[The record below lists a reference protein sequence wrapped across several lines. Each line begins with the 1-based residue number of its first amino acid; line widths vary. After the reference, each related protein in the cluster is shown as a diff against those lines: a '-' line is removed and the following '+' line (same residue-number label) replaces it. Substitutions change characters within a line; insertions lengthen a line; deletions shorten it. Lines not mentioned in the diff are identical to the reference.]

1 MGLDREATTALLLAR
16 SAGADFTHPL
26 MLGRQRMHIQPRDLS
41 AAFATAGLDLPS
53 ERAKALHAAQD
64 GFVEPLLE
72 LLGASDPASM
82 DNSDFE
88 GSTLVHDLNE
98 PVPDDLKG
106 RYSLVWDGGTLEHVF
121 NFPTAI
127 ANAMAMTAVG
137 GHYLGMAPANNWMGH
152 GFFQFS
158 PELWFR
164 VLSPENGFRVEWM
177 LIKASRHP
185 ASRWYRIRD
194 PQEVGERVT
203 LTARTRGTIYVLARR
218 TEDRPL
224 LTTTPQQSDYAEA
237 WSTGTVDRDRGVDR
251 FKTRVR
257 STLNDSLSS
266 RATDA
271 LFTASTWLM
280 PAYDKRHFQAVDPG
294 DMARSGPGFA
304 SLRSSLEH

>member
-16 SAGADFTHPL
+16 SAGADFTRPL
-26 MLGRQRMHIQPRDLS
+26 MLGRQRMHIQPRDLA
-41 AAFATAGLDLPS
+41 AAFASAGLELPPA
-53 ERAKALHAAQD
+53 RARELESAQD

-72 LLGASDPASM
+72 LLGAEAPESM

-88 GSTLVHDLNE
+88 GSTLVHDLNQ
-98 PVPDDLKG
+98 PVPEDLHG

-127 ANAMAMTAVG
+127 ANAMAMTEVG

-164 VLSPENGFRVEWM
+164 VLSPENGFEVKWM

-218 TEDRPL
+218 TEERPL
-224 LTTTPQQSDYAEA
+224 LAATPQQSDYADA
-237 WSTGTVDRDRGVDR
+237 WSSGTVDKDRGVDR
-251 FKTRVR
+251 LKTRVR
-257 STLNDSLSS
+257 STLNDRLSS
-266 RATDA
+266 RVTDG
-271 LFTASTWLM
+271 LFTASTWVL
-280 PAYDKRHFQAVDPG
+280 PAHDKRHFQPVDPEA
-294 DMARSGPGFA
+294 MARSGPGFNELSRA
-304 SLRSSLEH
+304 LEH

>member
-16 SAGADFTHPL
+16 SSGADFTRSL
-26 MLGRQRMHIQPRDLS
+26 MLGRQRMHIQPRDLA
-41 AAFATAGLDLPS
+41 AAFAGTGLELPLD
-53 ERAKALHAAQD
+53 RARRLASAQD

-72 LLGASDPASM
+72 LLGATDPASM

-88 GSTLVHDLNE
+88 GSSLVHDLNE

-127 ANAMAMTAVG
+127 ANAMAMTEVG

-164 VLSPENGFRVEWM
+164 VLSPENGFEVEWM

-218 TEDRPL
+218 TEERPCW
-224 LTTTPQQSDYAEA
+224 PS
-237 WSTGTVDRDRGVDR
+237 RR
-251 FKTRVR
+251 
-257 STLNDSLSS
+257 S
-266 RATDA
+266 RATTRRRGPPGPWTA
-271 LFTASTWLM
+271 TAASTGS
-280 PAYDKRHFQAVDPG
+280 RPG
-294 DMARSGPGFA
+294 CAAR
-304 SLRSSLEH
+304 

>member
-16 SAGADFTHPL
+16 SAGADFTRPL
-26 MLGRQRMHIQPRDLS
+26 MLGRQRMHIQPRDLA
-41 AAFATAGLDLPS
+41 AAFSTAGLDLPLA
-53 ERAKALHAAQD
+53 RARELESAQD
-64 GFVEPLLE
+64 GFVEPLLQ
-72 LLGASDPASM
+72 LLGADAPASM

-88 GSTLVHDLNE
+88 GSSLVHDLNE
-98 PVPDDLKG
+98 PVPDELRG

-127 ANAMAMTAVG
+127 ANAMAMTEVG

-218 TEDRPL
+218 TEERPL
-224 LTTTPQQSDYAEA
+224 LAVTPQQSDYAEA

-251 FKTRVR
+251 LKTRVR
-257 STLNDSLSS
+257 STLNERLSS
-266 RATDA
+266 RVTDA
-271 LFTASTWLM
+271 AFTATTWLL
-280 PAYDKRHFQAVDPG
+280 PAYDKRHFQRVDPAE
-294 DMARSGPGFA
+294 MARSGPDFG

>member
-16 SAGADFTHPL
+16 ASGADFTRTL
-26 MLGRQRMHIQPRDLS
+26 MLGRQRMHIQPRDLA
-41 AAFATAGLDLPS
+41 AAFGTAGLELDRG
-53 ERAKALHAAQD
+53 RARRLHDARD

-72 LLGASDPASM
+72 LLGASEPDSM

-98 PVPDDLKG
+98 PVGDDLKG
-106 RYSLVWDGGTLEHVF
+106 RFSLVWDGGTLEHVF
-121 NFPTAI
+121 NFPVAI
-127 ANAMAMTAVG
+127 ANAMAMTEVG

-164 VLSPENGFRVEWM
+164 VLGPENGFRVRWM

-185 ASRWYRIRD
+185 ASRWYRVRD

-203 LTARTRGTIYVLARR
+203 LTARSRGTIYVLAER
-218 TEDRPL
+218 TEERPL
-224 LTTTPQQSDYAEA
+224 LAATPQQSDYAEA

-251 FKTRVR
+251 LKTRVR
-257 STLNDSLSS
+257 TLLNQRLSS

-271 LFTASTWLM
+271 LFTASVLLL
-280 PAYDKRHFQAVDPG
+280 PSHDKRHFQPVDPA
-294 DMARSGPGFA
+294 DMARGEPAFA
-304 SLRSSLEH
+304 DLRRALEH

>member
-16 SAGADFTHPL
+16 SAGAEFSRPL
-26 MLGRQRMHIQPRDLS
+26 MLGRQRMHIQPRDLV
-41 AAFATAGLDLPS
+41 AAFATAGLDLPLD
-53 ERAKALHAAQD
+53 RARALAGEQD
-64 GFVEPLLE
+64 GFVEPLLR
-72 LLGASDPASM
+72 LLGAGEPASM

-88 GSTLVHDLNE
+88 GSSLVHDLNV
-98 PVPDDLKG
+98 PVADDLHG

-127 ANAMAMTAVG
+127 ANAMAMTALD

-218 TEDRPL
+218 VEERPL
-224 LTTTPQQSDYAEA
+224 LAVTPQQSDYAEA

-251 FKTRVR
+251 VKTRVR
-257 STLNDSLSS
+257 STMNERLSS

-271 LFTASTWLM
+271 MFTASTWLL
-280 PAYDKRHFQAVDPG
+280 PAYDKRHFERVDPEA
-294 DMARSGPGFA
+294 MARSGPAFGELA
-304 SLRSSLEH
+304 RALEH

>member
-16 SAGADFTHPL
+16 AGGADFSRPL
-26 MLGRQRMHIQPRDLS
+26 MLGRQRMHIQARDLA
-41 AAFATAGLDLPS
+41 AAFGTAGLDLPLD
-53 ERAKALHAAQD
+53 RARALHDSQD

-72 LLGASDPASM
+72 LLGADDPQSM

-88 GSTLVHDLNE
+88 DATLVHDLNE
-98 PVPDDLKG
+98 PVPDELKG

-127 ANAMAMTAVG
+127 ANAMALTAVG

-203 LTARTRGTIYVLARR
+203 LTSRTRGTIYVLARR
-218 TEDRPL
+218 TEERPL
-224 LTTTPQQSDYAEA
+224 LAVTPQQSDYAEA
-237 WSTGTVDRDRGVDR
+237 WSSGTVDKDRGVDR
-251 FKTRVR
+251 LKTRVR
-257 STLNDSLSS
+257 STLNDRLSS
-266 RATDA
+266 RVTDG
-271 LFTASTWLM
+271 LFTASTWLL
-280 PAYDKRHFQAVDPG
+280 PAHDKRHFQAVDPEE
-294 DMARSGPGFA
+294 MARSGPAFD
-304 SLRSSLEH
+304 SLRAALEH